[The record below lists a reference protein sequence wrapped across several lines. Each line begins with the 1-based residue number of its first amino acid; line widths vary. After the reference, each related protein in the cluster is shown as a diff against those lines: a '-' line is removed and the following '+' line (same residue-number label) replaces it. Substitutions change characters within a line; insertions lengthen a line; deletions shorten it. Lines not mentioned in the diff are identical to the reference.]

1 MTTSDGLAEADVHEG
16 NEFLVRRSWFLVWA
30 FDLLPPY
37 LLPEGLERIQLVK
50 RGWVKDV

>member
-30 FDLLPPY
+30 FDLLPPIFY
-37 LLPEGLERIQLVK
+37 QK
-50 RGWVKDV
+50 NWRGFSW